1 MLEWYGELDE
11 RNYFVDFQKISNALN
26 FKVGYYPEDVVEEIM
41 KVLDHGII
49 EDILYTKVI
58 VRWEHLQPSGEV

>member
-1 MLEWYGELDE
+1 M
-11 RNYFVDFQKISNALN
+11 
-26 FKVGYYPEDVVEEIM
+26 GYYPEDVVEEIM